1 MADFI
6 ISKAKFRTIQTRKNG
21 NGKDGCRGIVIE
33 LQNHEGDSQ
42 LMNHVHRGLY
52 CLQSYL

>member
-42 LMNHVHRGLY
+42 LRGP
-52 CLQSYL
+52 QVS